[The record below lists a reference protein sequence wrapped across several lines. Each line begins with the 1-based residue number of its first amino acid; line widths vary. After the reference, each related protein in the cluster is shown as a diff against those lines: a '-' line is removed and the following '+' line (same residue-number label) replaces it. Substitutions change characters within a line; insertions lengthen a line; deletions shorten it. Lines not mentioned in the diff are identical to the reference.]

1 MLKHYPAAD
10 ALRSILTP
18 QPEPKKPVRVILDD
32 AGEEPDEGSSAAVY
46 EGQRTRMLAAAIIQA
61 WVATPADALD
71 EDETMADRL
80 FSLVLGSIDDD
91 IDGDI
96 SDDEADAANDVLDAA
111 WDYLASKGV
120 PEDDCDALLNDFD
133 TAAADRVRDLL
144 AETLPADDDDALAD
158 LDAFAFD
165 DDAERSVFDDAGE
178 LVLDAVYKK
187 KVVIR
192 KGKRMRMRK
201 RVSGRVRLTAKQK
214 IAVRKML
221 RRSHSAKAKMQRM
234 KSMRIRRRMGL

>member
-10 ALRSILTP
+10 ALRSLMAPPPEPRKTLTP
-18 QPEPKKPVRVILDD
+18 ILDAVGD
-32 AGEEPDEGSSAAVY
+32 APETDSAAAVF
-46 EGQRTRMLAAAIIQA
+46 EGQRTRMMAASIIQA
-61 WVATPADALD
+61 WVATPADDLD

-80 FSLVLGSIDDD
+80 FALVLGEIDAD

-96 SDDEADAANDVLDAA
+96 TDEQAEAANEVLDAA
-111 WDYLASKGV
+111 ADYLVAKGV

-133 TAAADRVRDLL
+133 AAAADRVRDLL
-144 AETLPADDDDALAD
+144 AETLPSDDDEALAD
-158 LDAFAFD
+158 IDSFAFD
-165 DDAERSVFDDAGE
+165 DEAEQSVFDDAGNV
-178 LVLDAVYKK
+178 VLDAVYKK

-214 IAVRKML
+214 IAVRKMQ
-221 RRSHSAKAKMQRM
+221 RRSHTAKAKMQRM
-234 KSMRIRRRMGL
+234 KSMRIRRQMNL